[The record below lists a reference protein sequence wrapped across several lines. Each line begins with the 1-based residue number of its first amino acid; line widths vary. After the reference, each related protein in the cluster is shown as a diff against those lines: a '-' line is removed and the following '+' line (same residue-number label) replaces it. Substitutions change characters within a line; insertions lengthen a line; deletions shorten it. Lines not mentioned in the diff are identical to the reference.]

1 MSWNR
6 LLICI
11 TLVLVL
17 WLTLVLSTNGHRKV
31 SETQDFAIADTI
43 YDTIIEEVHDTI
55 YSTKPIF
62 VEIKTVDTVFIPD
75 TTYLYVV
82 QKHYQK
88 NGLYDLWISG
98 IEPLNLDSA
107 IVYQKTR
114 YNTITK
120 EVEKIVYKNKL
131 EIYTGGG
138 LFSHSGDIFPYMGI
152 SLSTKKKTLY
162 TLNLGL
168 YQKEPIYFIDVKL
181 KINN

>member
-31 SETQDFAIADTI
+31 STTQDIAIADTI
-43 YDTIIEEVHDTI
+43 YNTIIEEVHDTI
-55 YSTKPIF
+55 YNTKPIF
-62 VEIKTVDTVFIPD
+62 VEIKTVDTVFITD

-98 IEPLNLDSA
+98 VEPLNLDSF
-107 IVYQKTR
+107 IIYQKTR
-114 YNTITK
+114 YN
-120 EVEKIVYKNKL
+120 KNKSL
-131 EIYTGGG
+131 PKNCGYTF
-138 LFSHSGDIFPYMGI
+138 LFY
-152 SLSTKKKTLY
+152 SLNVNKCF
-162 TLNLGL
+162 
-168 YQKEPIYFIDVKL
+168 YFSYF
-181 KINN
+181 N